1 MEMTGNQVKA
11 ESGDGFLVRNKK
23 WVVAFVLFGMYA
35 SFGMSW
41 MGVVPLRDILNTFLG
56 VDAADGSRLVSI
68 VSLAK
73 SGVPILAGI
82 LAGRLGLTKTMRL
95 SAVLILIGLLIPF
108 LPTYEAWVALKFLFG
123 VGGAIWVTLMGAVTM
138 QVFEPQQRPLIN
150 AVNGVAITVGVIL
163 ALNLTLPLTKLFGGS
178 WQMTLGLYSLVSAV
192 FLVLLFLTGEL
203 TPAAAPTAQTAPPAS
218 LGETLK
224 AYAGT
229 LKLPVTWLT
238 SLGFAGPLSLYLV
251 MSYWLPVY
259 YEKSVGI
266 PKLETL
272 GLMSWMNYGA
282 IAGAVG
288 TGLLLQKFGKAKP
301 FIALA
306 AVLTPLASLG
316 TVNLVG
322 GKGLLPLILFVTGIG
337 LFISVSPLITL
348 LQSQKGM
355 SPALVGMILGTMF
368 SVTYIL
374 SYMAPEIVAQATTS
388 GTPLQL
394 VLAAFC
400 LTTVSPAAGLL
411 MSEKN
416 S

>member
-1 MEMTGNQVKA
+1 MGMATTALEPS
-11 ESGDGFLVRNKK
+11 ESWLVQNKK

-41 MGVVPLRDILNTFLG
+41 MGVVPLRDVLNEFLG
-56 VDAADGSRLVSI
+56 VDPAAGSRLVSI

-73 SGVPILAGI
+73 SAVPILAGI
-82 LAGRLGLTKTMRL
+82 LAGRLGLTKTLRL
-95 SAVLILIGLLIPF
+95 SSGLILIGLVIPF
-108 LPTYEAWVALKFLFG
+108 MSGYWAWVGLKFLFG

-138 QVFEPQQRPLIN
+138 QVFEAKQRPLIN

-163 ALNLTLPLTKLFGGS
+163 ALKLTLPLTAMFGGN
-178 WQMTLGLYSLVSAV
+178 WKMTLALYSLISAG
-192 FLVLLFLTGEL
+192 FMILLFLTGEL
-203 TPAAAPTAQTAPPAS
+203 TPATAASTAKPLS

-251 MSYWLPVY
+251 MSYWLPVF
-259 YEKSVGI
+259 YETIGI

-282 IAGAVG
+282 IVGAVG
-288 TGLLLQKFGKAKP
+288 TGLLLQKVGKTKP
-301 FIALA
+301 FIIVA
-306 AVLTPLASLG
+306 AILTPLAALG
-316 TVNLVG
+316 TLYTTDRT
-322 GKGLLPLILFVTGIG
+322 LLTMILFITGIG
-337 LFISVSPLITL
+337 MFISVSPLITL

-374 SYMAPEIVAQATTS
+374 SYMAPEIV
-388 GTPLQL
+388 GTMSKNGVSLQL
-394 VLAAFC
+394 LLAAFC
-400 LTTVSPAAGLL
+400 LTTISPAAGLL
-411 MSEKN
+411 MTEK
-416 S
+416 SADKA

>member
-1 MEMTGNQVKA
+1 MATATTALET
-11 ESGDGFLVRNKK
+11 SDSWLVRNKK
-23 WVVAFVLFGMYA
+23 WIVAFVLFGMYA

-41 MGVVPLRDILNTFLG
+41 MGVVPLRDTLNTFLG
-56 VDAADGSRLVSI
+56 IEPAAGSRLVSI

-73 SGVPILAGI
+73 SIVPILAGI

-95 SAVLILIGLLIPF
+95 SSVLILVGLAVPF
-108 LPTYEAWVALKFLFG
+108 VSGYWSWVALKFLFG

-138 QVFEPQQRPLIN
+138 QVFEAKQRPLIN

-163 ALNLTLPLTKLFGGS
+163 ALKLTLPLTAMLGS
-178 WQMTLGLYSLVSAV
+178 WQLTLGLYSLISAV
-192 FLVLLFLTGEL
+192 FMVLLFLTGEL
-203 TPAAAPTAQTAPPAS
+203 TPAVAASTAPPAS
-218 LGETLK
+218 LGDTLK

-266 PKLETL
+266 AKLETL

-288 TGLLLQKFGKAKP
+288 TGLLLQKFGKTKP
-301 FIALA
+301 FIIIA
-306 AVLTPLASLG
+306 AILTPLASLG
-316 TVNLVG
+316 TLYVTD
-322 GKGLLPLILFVTGIG
+322 KGLLPLILFLTGLG
-337 LFISVSPLITL
+337 MFISVSPLITL

-355 SPALVGMILGTMF
+355 NPALVGMILGTMF

-374 SYMAPEIVAQATTS
+374 SYMAPEIVGAASTNGVS
-388 GTPLQL
+388 LQL
-394 VLAAFC
+394 LLAIFC
-400 LTTVSPAAGLL
+400 LTTVSPSAGLL
-411 MSEKN
+411 MQDRASD
-416 S
+416 